1 MAVISKGK
9 KYLEQHERLPLGTSA
24 VLAEGRKKNMEG
36 TKAAGKK
43 EV

>member
-24 VLAEGRKKNMEG
+24 VLARRKNMEG